1 MNTIPVATTNTLPIT
16 GDAGEMYMNSDTG
29 SVVVNDGLNWRHYKP
44 MGMINDLV
52 LQQNILSTNIPA
64 PIGQAGVA
72 YATDTNQYMINHDGA
87 WYMFDVDSTQPFA
100 DLQSITTT
108 NTESQIF
115 SSSPAAYT
123 LEFAS
128 DTNNL
133 YLYDGA
139 IWRVYN
145 NDLHNIYSLSFD
157 GTDDYMD
164 CSSNFTS
171 LWSGSFS
178 ISLWLK
184 TPISFA
190 SGVDNYLGNNFVAGD
205 GYIEF
210 RHQYVSSSTA
220 RIEFYFGNSA
230 TGSSPY
236 GTYGAATA
244 AVLSTDRWYHLVLTA
259 DRPSSGTT
267 TVTLYING
275 SPTTL
280 TPHTAFL
287 STLPNAGGTWSN
299 NTLIAA
305 RNNASSSLNLE
316 GHLDEVAF
324 FNSVLTSEDVSTI
337 YNNGTPADL
346 YDFDPTHWWR
356 MGDND
361 GGTGTIITDQG
372 SGGNDGTLIKGPAFS
387 TTVPN

>member
-1 MNTIPVATTNTLPIT
+1 MSHTPKIPGIQAGTTLQSNVGGLQDDVSGIKSDITTLQSDVQALQPIFNISTRDTKANILASTPTNPSGEVTVAYGTDT
-16 GDAGEMYMNSDTG
+16 GDFYIYDG
-29 SVVVNDGLNWRHYKP
+29 S
-44 MGMINDLV
+44 
-52 LQQNILSTNIPA
+52 
-64 PIGQAGVA
+64 
-72 YATDTNQYMINHDGA
+72 A
-87 WYMFDVDSTQPFA
+87 WYVYKDDGFS
-100 DLQSITTT
+100 
-108 NTESQIF
+108 NT
-115 SSSPAAYT
+115 
-123 LEFAS
+123 
-128 DTNNL
+128 
-133 YLYDGA
+133 
-139 IWRVYN
+139 
-145 NDLHNIYSLSFD
+145 YSLSFD
-157 GTDDYMD
+157 GTNDYVD
-164 CSSNFTS
+164 CSSTFTS

-346 YDFDPTHWWR
+346 YDFNPTHWWR